1 MAYDPKQHHRHSI
14 RLKDYDYSSAGAYFV
29 TICVHRGQCLFG
41 QVDDN
46 GMKLSPFGMI
56 VINCWEDLPNHYPH
70 VILDAFVVMP
80 NHIHGVVV
88 LEDNSV
94 SGESTSGREAK
105 RAGYKPAPTKR
116 HSLSEIIRGFKTFSA
131 KRINEIKNTQGVPF
145 WQRNYYEHI
154 IRNERAY
161 VAIRDYI
168 LNNPANWDKDQLH
181 PHAPSNQY
189 NRHWR

>member
-1 MAYDPKQHHRHSI
+1 MNLSI
-14 RLKDYDYSSAGAYFV
+14 LG
-29 TICVHRGQCLFG
+29 TIV
-41 QVDDN
+41 VE
-46 GMKLSPFGMI
+46 
-56 VINCWEDLPNHYPH
+56 CWEDLPNHYSR

-80 NHIHGVVV
+80 NHVHGVVV
-88 LEDNSV
+88 LEDNSASEESN
-94 SGESTSGREAK
+94 SGQEEK
-105 RAGYKPAPTKR
+105 RAGYKPAPTKP
-116 HSLSEIIRGFKTFSA
+116 HSVSEIIRGFKTFSA

-161 VAIRDYI
+161 IAIRDYI

-181 PHAPSNQY
+181 PGAPANQF